1 MHESLKC
8 MWVLETVR
16 GEVMLMCEEK
26 CRSLRHISIFFFF
39 FFYTTI
45 HCDYISEC
53 QTAFVWSVDLQ
64 ECLCLSVSVFCS
76 QPWRRWVRC
85 LLLLNLSH
93 TFFKNLFLFT
103 VHSWVEKSET
113 SSENACVLKFIWT
126 VIDSRTKAIWT
137 IPDDYNLQHDLRC
150 SKEHLELQL
159 KKKVWRTVQHT
170 TLGSNDLTMGQCYV
184 KPLYIFLH
192 QCVLNII
199 I

>member
-1 MHESLKC
+1 
-8 MWVLETVR
+8 MWFSAFSTSVLIGTFEAYAWKFEVYVSFRDCERR
-16 GEVMLMCEEK
+16 GDVDVWRKMQVSKAHFNL
-26 CRSLRHISIFFFF
+26 FF

-103 VHSWVEKSET
+103 VHSWVES
-113 SSENACVLKFIWT
+113 
-126 VIDSRTKAIWT
+126 
-137 IPDDYNLQHDLRC
+137 LRLLVRMLVFW
-150 SKEHLELQL
+150 SLFGQLLTAELRL
-159 KKKVWRTVQHT
+159 Y
-170 TLGSNDLTMGQCYV
+170 GQY
-184 KPLYIFLH
+184 LM
-192 QCVLNII
+192 II
-199 I
+199 ICSMIWDVPKSILSFNWRRRSDELFNTQHWVQMI